1 MTLPKQ
7 VRDAEKRAEELLKQQ
22 QEPEPAPEQE
32 PEVEPEQEQEPEPE
46 NDYTALKHKFDV
58 LQGKYNAEIS
68 ALKADVSLLN
78 RLKFE
83 NKELKAQ
90 LTKSPPTAA
99 APVQAPGDAWDTLS
113 QEEKEYLEME
123 SIPKKATEIIAKLVR
138 AKTLPIDLSA
148 IETKVRSIESAVAH
162 SESRSWEDQLRAG
175 IPDLEK
181 YFGDTANPAFVAW
194 LDGPLSEFTRRTRRQ
209 EMQAAYDSKDLS
221 TLQRGIALFNQS
233 GKPAPPPKPRIE
245 PSQSAVT
252 PEGPVSPEKK
262 VWKMTDVRKFYEAV
276 SKGMYAGRD
285 KEIKRIDK
293 EITLAARENR
303 VIP

>member
-7 VRDAEKRAEELLKQQ
+7 VRDAERRAEELLKQQ
-22 QEPEPAPEQE
+22 QEPQAAQEEP
-32 PEVEPEQEQEPEPE
+32 EPEQELEPEPEPE
-46 NDYTALKHKFDV
+46 NDYAALKHKFDV
-58 LQGKYNAEIS
+58 LQGKYNAEIA

-90 LTKSPPTAA
+90 LTKSPSPAPT
-99 APVQAPGDAWDTLS
+99 PVVGDAWDTLT

-138 AKTLPIDLSA
+138 AKAPPIDLSA
-148 IETKVRSIESAVAH
+148 IETKVKSIESAVAQ

-181 YFGDTANPAFVAW
+181 YFGETANPAFVKW
-194 LDGPLSEFTRRTRRQ
+194 LDEPLSEFTRRTRRQ

-233 GKPAPPPKPRIE
+233 SKPSAPPKPRVE
-245 PSQSAVT
+245 PSQSTAA

-276 SKGMYAGRD
+276 SKGAYAGRD

-303 VIP
+303 VVP